1 MTERSKEFLSLVFA
15 MMNFV
20 EPRSKVILYISLMLY
35 LVLQQ
40 KKKFQMYV
48 ILLY

>member
-1 MTERSKEFLSLVFA
+1 

-20 EPRSKVILYISLMLY
+20 EPRSKNHVEFTFSKLKVIFGLK
-35 LVLQQ
+35 Q
-40 KKKFQMYV
+40 KKNFQMYV